1 MFGILER
8 RRGDERILEGGE
20 RKIKRYLIIE
30 RACFKKMKNEFL

>member
-20 RKIKRYLIIE
+20 RKIKRYLIPY
-30 RACFKKMKNEFL
+30 N